1 MVKSPKEA
9 SAKWDFDRLRNQ
21 AITQELLAPLTKM
34 PVDLLP
40 YEEVRDKLHL
50 RGGIDRGLQD
60 IPLDKIVG
68 SVGRYRDFTRTYLP
82 RSGVSRER
90 WARVRAM
97 AESMEGWPPIE
108 AYKVDDVYFVKDGNH
123 RVSAARDMGFESIEG
138 YVSEV
143 ESPVPLDSRL
153 TPMDLIIKA
162 DYADFLA
169 CTQLDKLRPDQNIE
183 FTVPGRYQ
191 DLLTHIV
198 AHHYCLEQG
207 RGQAVAW
214 EEAVTG
220 WYDNVYLP
228 LVSLIKDQD
237 LLNEFPHRTEAD
249 LYAWVT
255 RHEMELRQLFD
266 VSDVD
271 DRFVVED
278 FAGQYSERPIVSQFK
293 ALQRAILGLLHR
305 DPPPVQEVSTRYF
318 QPGCDGE
325 AKNGS
330 PTKLGL

>member
-1 MVKSPKEA
+1 VASLQKVG
-9 SAKWDFDRLRNQ
+9 SAKWEFDRARNR
-21 AITQELLAPLTKM
+21 AITQELLGLLTNM
-34 PVDLLP
+34 PTDLLS
-40 YEEVRDKLHL
+40 YEDVREKLNL
-50 RGGIDRGLQD
+50 RGGVDRGLQD

-68 SVGRYRDFTRTYLP
+68 SVGRYRDFTRTFLP
-82 RSGVSRER
+82 RGGVSRQR

-123 RVSAARDMGFESIEG
+123 RVSAAREMGFESIEG
-138 YVSEV
+138 YVTEV
-143 ESPVPLDSRL
+143 ESPVPLDASL

-169 CTQLDKLRPDQNIE
+169 CTQLDRLRPDQNIQ

-198 AHHYCLEQG
+198 AYHYCLEQG
-207 RGQAVAW
+207 RPEKVPW

-228 LVSLIKDQD
+228 LIHLIRDKE
-237 LLNEFPHRTEAD
+237 LLKEFPHRTEAD

-255 RHEMELRQLFD
+255 RHEMELRGLFD
-266 VSDVD
+266 LPDVD

-278 FAGQYSERPIVSQFK
+278 FAERYSERPFIGQLK
-293 ALQRAILGLLHR
+293 AIQRAILRLFGR
-305 DPPPVQEVSTRYF
+305 GQSPSEEVSTTYF
-318 QPGCDGE
+318 KPGCDGDARNE
-325 AKNGS
+325 S
-330 PTKLGL
+330 PT